1 MHHFTEYLLNI
12 SDKKTQ
18 INCSSLQILFSIF
31 LGCITCQ
38 QRTFVYNTQ
47 TVSVMD
53 YFQEK
58 KIGQYLTNT
67 YFSLVVEISDKA
79 LNLHKY

>member
-31 LGCITCQ
+31 WGCITCQ

-58 KIGQYLTNT
+58 IGQYLTNK

-79 LNLHKY
+79 LSLHKY